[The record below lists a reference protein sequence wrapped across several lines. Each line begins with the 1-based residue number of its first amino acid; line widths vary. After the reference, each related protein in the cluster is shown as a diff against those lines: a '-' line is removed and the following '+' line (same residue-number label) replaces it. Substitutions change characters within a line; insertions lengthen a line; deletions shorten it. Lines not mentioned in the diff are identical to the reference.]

1 MTTFNFYA
9 IIKPTNETG
18 GCFIMTWKVWH
29 CYLQDGWIKE
39 NVINIKADNYD
50 EAISKA
56 RKFDMRYCCA
66 QVVDDNA

>member
-1 MTTFNFYA
+1 M
-9 IIKPTNETG
+9 I
-18 GCFIMTWKVWH
+18 WKVWY

-56 RKFDMRYCCA
+56 RKFDKRYCCA
-66 QVVDDNA
+66 QVVKE